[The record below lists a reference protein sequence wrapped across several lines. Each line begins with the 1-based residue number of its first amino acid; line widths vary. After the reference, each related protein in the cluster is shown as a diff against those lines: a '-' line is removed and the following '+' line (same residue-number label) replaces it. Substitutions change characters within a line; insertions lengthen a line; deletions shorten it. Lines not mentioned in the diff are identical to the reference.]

1 MARRPMKPC
10 KHRGCGA
17 LVADG
22 KSHCDQHA
30 HEAVK
35 WKSDAVRGNRHA
47 RGYGTAWDKIRQRIL
62 RRDSGLCQPCLQAG
76 RVTVAT
82 AVDHVISKARGEAGD
97 GGLSGIRAERSAGG
111 RGGADEFVPQ
121 CRGCTRVVRG
131 VGQAQFPRTDRQHDR
146 QPRAVF
152 GARGDVSGVR
162 SNRLRFGFRRCL

>member
-47 RGYGTAWDKIRQRIL
+47 RGYGDQIYDI
-62 RRDSGLCQPCLQAG
+62 
-76 RVTVAT
+76 VAVLPNR
-82 AVDHVISKARGEAGD
+82 AKGYLDLPVKVGEKY
-97 GGLSGIRAERSAGG
+97 
-111 RGGADEFVPQ
+111 V
-121 CRGCTRVVRG
+121 
-131 VGQAQFPRTDRQHDR
+131 
-146 QPRAVF
+146 
-152 GARGDVSGVR
+152 
-162 SNRLRFGFRRCL
+162 

>member
-22 KSHCDQHA
+22 KSHCDQHV

-62 RRDSGLCQPCLQAG
+62 RRDIGLCQPCLQTG
-76 RVTVAT
+76 RVTPAS
-82 AVDHVISKARGEAGD
+82 AVDHVISKARGG
-97 GGLSGIRAERSAGG
+97 
-111 RGGADEFVPQ
+111 
-121 CRGCTRVVRG
+121 
-131 VGQAQFPRTDRQHDR
+131 TDRDENLQAICRDCH
-146 QPRAVF
+146 ATKT
-152 GARGDVSGVR
+152 ARE
-162 SNRLRFGFRRCL
+162 RLR

>member
-82 AVDHVISKARGEAGD
+82 AVDHVISKARGGTD
-97 GGLSGIRAERSAGG
+97 H
-111 RGGADEFVPQ
+111 DENLQ
-121 CRGCTRVVRG
+121 AICRDCHAAKT
-131 VGQAQFPRTDRQHDR
+131 
-146 QPRAVF
+146 
-152 GARGDVSGVR
+152 ARE
-162 SNRLRFGFRRCL
+162 RLR